1 MPKQLQLYSTRQIIL
16 NDATVVCNDLLQH
29 LIIEN
34 NKLQIIQLCINN
46 ALIMQI
52 EFVTEVDILSILYI
66 YLYTY
71 KCKWLINQFNS

>member
-1 MPKQLQLYSTRQIIL
+1 MQLFKFHCL
-16 NDATVVCNDLLQH
+16 NDATVVRNDLLQH

-52 EFVTEVDILSILYI
+52 EFVTEVGYTFYISIYILV
-66 YLYTY
+66 
-71 KCKWLINQFNS
+71 